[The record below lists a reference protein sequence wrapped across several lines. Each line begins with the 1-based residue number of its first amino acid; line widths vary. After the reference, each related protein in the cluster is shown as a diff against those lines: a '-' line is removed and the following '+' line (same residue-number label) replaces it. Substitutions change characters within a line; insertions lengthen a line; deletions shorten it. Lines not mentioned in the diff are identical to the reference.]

1 MKTNYKEIYLNLI
14 KEKFPEKLN
23 DSKVKYRLD
32 YLNSAINILEFNDLL
47 FNNGDRI
54 HNKIDSRLR
63 SYTQDEIIRILKYQ
77 ERFKKSNTDIVNK
90 YGMSR
95 ATLNSWKKRF
105 QNQLFES
112 IL

>member
-1 MKTNYKEIYLNLI
+1 MNYKEIYFSLI

-23 DSKVKYRLD
+23 DPKIKWRLEHLD
-32 YLNSAINILEFNDLL
+32 SAINVIELNDLL
-47 FNNGDRI
+47 FHNGKRESNI
-54 HNKIDSRLR
+54 TDSRLR

-90 YGMSR
+90 YGMTR

-105 QNQLFES
+105 QNQLFDS
-112 IL
+112 VV

>member
-1 MKTNYKEIYLNLI
+1 MKTKYKEIYLNLI
-14 KEKFPEKLN
+14 QEKFPDKLD
-23 DSKVKYRLD
+23 DSKILWKLSHLD
-32 YLNSAINILEFNDLL
+32 SSINIIELNDLL
-47 FNNGDRI
+47 FHNGDRNI
-54 HNKIDSRLR
+54 DITDSRLR
-63 SYTQDEIIRILKYQ
+63 SYTYDEIIRILKYQ

-105 QNQLFES
+105 QNQLFEP